1 MILKNEIR
9 LLVELDEE
17 PIDEDKQTIE
27 SLLKSTLLE
36 IYPAAEIKVEIGYGS
51 WIIVVWATLEKL
63 GGWLIP
69 EFGSWLAGKGFDWI
83 QNRIGHPKYLP
94 IAKEPESLLV
104 RKQEKDPMRESDF
117 PGVLE
122 SPQANNQSE
131 ALLKLA
137 NQMATLAKDP
147 AFLDSGKVTI
157 KFAEWSSSLNL
168 GVCVSLTK
176 VKDEKNE
183 AESEFLVDLTH
194 SKEDFN
200 SRFNF

>member
-9 LLVELDEE
+9 LIVELDEE

-36 IYPAAEIKVEIGYGS
+36 IYPAAEIKLEIGYGS
-51 WIIVVWATLEKL
+51 WIIVVWATLENL

-94 IAKEPESLLV
+94 ITKEPESLLV

-131 ALLKLA
+131 VLRKLA
-137 NQMATLAKDP
+137 NEMATLVEDP
-147 AFLDSGKVTI
+147 AFQDSRKVTF
-157 KFAEWSSSLNL
+157 KVAEWSSSRNL

-183 AESEFLVDLTH
+183 AELEFLVDLTD

>member
-9 LLVELDEE
+9 LLIELDEE